1 MFIPNIVDPA
11 VVESQV
17 RALKLADYYLRQGED
32 AFTFENEQG
41 RAYVI
46 TRKMGVEQYLTAG
59 DKLVGFTSSRI
70 FEVVGGHWAEPGR
83 A

>member
-1 MFIPNIVDPA
+1 MFIPNIADPA

-17 RALKLADYYLRQGED
+17 RALKLADYYLRRGED
-32 AFTFENEQG
+32 TFTFENEAG

-46 TRKMGVEQYLTAG
+46 TRKMGVEQYLGAG
-59 DKLVGFTSSRI
+59 DKLVGFTSSRL
-70 FEVVGGHWAEPGR
+70 FEVIGGHWSEPGR

>member
-17 RALKLADYYLRQGED
+17 RALKLADYYLRKGED
-32 AFTFENEQG
+32 TFTFENEAG
-41 RAYVI
+41 RAYVV
-46 TRKMGVEQYLTAG
+46 TRKMGVEHFLSVG
-59 DKLVGFTSSRI
+59 DRLVGFTSSRI
-70 FEVVGGHWAEPGR
+70 FDVVGGHWAEPGR